1 MTGFFLHNHS
11 RSSTGSPI
19 PPAMP
24 EFFNTELPINVKVH
38 NLPHWQQ
45 GDAWIFVTWRLA
57 VSLPLTKI
65 REWQR
70 DRELFFKNHPEPWTD
85 DIFKAYRKQFTDE
98 IEEWLD
104 RGIGECHLKNKEV
117 RRIVSESILY
127 FDGQRYDLD
136 CFVIMP
142 NHVHLLL
149 RPLAPHKLSDII
161 KTMKSFSARE
171 LNKILK
177 REGPL
182 WQRDYYDR
190 LIRSAKQFSWVR
202 SYIEKNPKNFPP
214 DTFTLYVKP
223 L

>member
-1 MTGFFLHNHS
+1 
-11 RSSTGSPI
+11 
-19 PPAMP
+19 
-24 EFFNTELPINVKVH
+24 
-38 NLPHWQQ
+38 
-45 GDAWIFVTWRLA
+45 
-57 VSLPLTKI
+57 
-65 REWQR
+65 
-70 DRELFFKNHPEPWTD
+70 
-85 DIFKAYRKQFTDE
+85 
-98 IEEWLD
+98 
-104 RGIGECHLKNKEV
+104 LKNKEV

-171 LNKILK
+171 VNKILK